1 MEVENLISLAQF
13 CEHHSIDENFI
24 LSLDDHEIIEVISV
38 KGNSYIHID
47 SLEKTE
53 KIIRLHLD
61 LSINIE
67 GIDVIIQ
74 LLEKIESLEKELI
87 LSKKK
92 LVIYGID

>member
-1 MEVENLISLAQF
+1 MEVENLIALAQF
-13 CEHHSIDENFI
+13 CEHHSVNEEFI
-24 LSLDDHEIIEVISV
+24 LSLNDHELIEVVTIN
-38 KGNSYIHID
+38 GNSYIHID

-53 KIIRLHLD
+53 KIIRLHID

-74 LLEKIESLEKELI
+74 LLEKIEHLENELK

-92 LVIYGID
+92 LSFYEID

>member
-1 MEVENLISLAQF
+1 MELENLISLKQF
-13 CEHHSIDENFI
+13 CEHHAIEETFIFSLNEN
-24 LSLDDHEIIEVISV
+24 DIIKVITINE
-38 KGNSYIHID
+38 NSYIHLD

-74 LLEKIESLEKELI
+74 LLDKIEFLEKELLI
-87 LSKKK
+87 TKSKLALST
-92 LVIYGID
+92 YD

>member
-1 MEVENLISLAQF
+1 MELENLISLKQF
-13 CEHHSIDENFI
+13 CEHHAIEETFIFSLNEN
-24 LSLDDHEIIEVISV
+24 DIIEVITINE
-38 KGNSYIHID
+38 NSYIHLN

-74 LLEKIESLEKELI
+74 LLDKIEFLEKEL
-87 LSKKK
+87 LNTKSK
-92 LVIYGID
+92 LALFSFD